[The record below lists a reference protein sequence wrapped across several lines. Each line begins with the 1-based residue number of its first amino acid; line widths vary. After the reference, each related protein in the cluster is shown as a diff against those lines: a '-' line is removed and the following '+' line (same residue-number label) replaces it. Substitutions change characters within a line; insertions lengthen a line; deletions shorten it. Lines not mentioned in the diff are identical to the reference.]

1 MTTPKRLSSAAL
13 RSLFLQFFNE
23 YRHQVV
29 PSSSLVP
36 GNDPTLLFTNAGMVQ
51 FKDVFLGKDK
61 RSYNRATSSQRCVRA
76 GGKHNDLENV
86 GYTARHHTFFEM
98 LGNFSFGDYFKQDA
112 IRFAWE
118 FVTGSRWL
126 GIDPRR
132 LMVTVYHTDDEAYDI
147 WHKQVGLPA
156 DRIVRIGDKPGG
168 GSDNFWQMGETGPCG
183 PCTEIFYDHGAH
195 IPGGP
200 PGSPDEDGDRWIEI
214 WNLVFMQFDRSAEG
228 VLAPLPKPSV
238 DTGMGLERT
247 AALMQGVHSNYEID
261 IFVNLIKAAAA
272 ATKTSDLASS
282 SLRVIADHIRA
293 CSFLI
298 ADGVLPSNE
307 GRGYVLRRIIRRA
320 IRHGYKLGQTQP
332 FFYTLVAALEA
343 EMGEAYPE
351 LKSQRVHVERVLK
364 QEEERFAET
373 LSKGMALLDNA
384 IANLPGKQI
393 PGDTAFRLYDTF
405 GFPLDLTA
413 DIARERGLTV
423 DQAGFDVA
431 MQVQQEA
438 SRGASKFGVDLR
450 TGVSIDGK
458 TSFRGYDLL
467 RDTATIVAL
476 LRGSERVQVL
486 KSGEAGQVVLD
497 STPFYAQSG
506 GQVGDQGE
514 LVDDA
519 NRFEVADTQKLGSA
533 FAHVGRVTGGELKVG
548 ESIEARVNEVLRRAT
563 MLNHSATHLLHAAL
577 RKVLGTHVTQKG
589 SLVAPDR
596 LRFDFSHYAAVTPE
610 ELKRVERLVNEQ
622 IRENAPARTDLMGYE
637 AAVASGAMALF
648 GEKYDD
654 EVRVLKIGDFS
665 TELCGGTHVARAGDI
680 GLFKITSES
689 GTAAGVRRIEAV
701 TGEGAL
707 DWIGHT
713 DEVLRDL
720 SALVKGGRDDVE
732 DKVRQLI
739 ERSRKLEKEVA
750 GLKSKLASGQGNDLT
765 SAAVDVD
772 GVKVV
777 AVRVEGA
784 DAAALRE
791 AMDQLKNKLKTAAI
805 VLASVL
811 AEDKVAVIAGVT
823 ADQVGRLKAGDL
835 VNVVAQMIGGR
846 GGGRPD
852 MAQAGGNDPSQ
863 LDAAL
868 AAVVPWVKSALAKR

>member
-13 RSLFLQFFNE
+13 RSLFLQFFSE
-23 YRHQVV
+23 HGHQIV

-118 FVTGSRWL
+118 FVTGNRWL
-126 GIDPRR
+126 GVDTQR

-156 DRIVRIGDKPGG
+156 NRIVRIGDNAGG

-200 PGSPDEDGDRWIEI
+200 PGSPDADGDRWIEI
-214 WNLVFMQFDRSAEG
+214 WNLVFMQFDRSADG

-261 IFVNLIKAAAA
+261 LFVNLIKAAAA
-272 ATKTSDLASS
+272 VTKTTDLSSS

-298 ADGVLPSNE
+298 IDGVLPSNE

-351 LKSQRVHVERVLK
+351 LKAQRVHIERVLK

-373 LSKGMALLDNA
+373 LSQGMALLETA
-384 IANLPGKQI
+384 IGNLRGKEI

-423 DQAGFDVA
+423 DQAGFESA
-431 MQVQQEA
+431 MESQRERA
-438 SRGASKFGVDLR
+438 RAASKFGVDLR
-450 TGVSIDGK
+450 ATVSLEGK
-458 TSFRGYDLL
+458 TNFRGYELL
-467 RDTATIVAL
+467 QDKATVVAL

-486 KSGEAGQVVLD
+486 KAGEAGQVILD
-497 STPFYAQSG
+497 STPFYAESG

-514 LVDDA
+514 LIA
-519 NRFEVADTQKLGSA
+519 GSSRFEVTDTRKLGDS
-533 FAHVGRVTGGELKVG
+533 FAHVGQVVSGELKVG
-548 ESIEARVNEVLRRAT
+548 MTLEARVNEVVRRAI
-563 MLNHSATHLLHAAL
+563 MLNHTATHLLHAAL

-596 LRFDFSHYAAVTPE
+596 LRFDFSHYAAVTPA
-610 ELKRVERLVNEQ
+610 ELKEIERLVNEQ
-622 IRENAPARTDLMGYE
+622 IRANTPAQTNSMPYE

-665 TELCGGTHVARAGDI
+665 TELCGGTHVSRAGDI
-680 GLFKITSES
+680 GLFKIISE
-689 GTAAGVRRIEAV
+689 GGVAAGVRRIEAV

-707 DWIGHT
+707 EWVAHT
-713 DEVLRDL
+713 DQLLRDL
-720 SALVKGGRDDVE
+720 SALVKGSRDDVE

-739 ERSRKLEKEVA
+739 ERSRKLEKELA
-750 GLKSKLASGQGNDLT
+750 GLKSKLASGQGNDLS

-772 GVKVV
+772 GLKVV
-777 AVRVEGA
+777 AVRVDGV

-791 AMDQLKNKLKTAAI
+791 AVDQLKNKLKSAAI
-805 VLASVL
+805 VLASVQ
-811 AEDKVAVIAGVT
+811 AEDKVSVIAGVT
-823 ADQVGRLKAGDL
+823 ADQVSRVKAGDL

-868 AAVVPWVKSALAKR
+868 AAVVPWVKAALAKR